1 MDAAMPVLNGIE
13 ATRQIITA
21 VPQSKITALSMHND
35 KRYILEMLKAGASGY
50 MLKECAYEELVGTI
64 RTVLDNRTYLSPSV
78 NEIVI
83 NDYRLQLQRDKES
96 TFAVLTSRERE
107 ILQLLAEGSRTS
119 HMAEQLHVSPKTI
132 ETHRQNIMAKLNITK
147 TLQTGPQIQ
156 QPVLTRTRVF
166 KQNTVTKPHF
176 LS

>member
-83 NDYRLQLQRDKES
+83 NDYRPGRKRQEKINKRCASCVS
-96 TFAVLTSRERE
+96 TSYPQASNRNRKNRSIYDDTGKRPIIPDTMPPNSWPTMKGHGIEPAFNLFNCPLNKNN
-107 ILQLLAEGSRTS
+107 IL
-119 HMAEQLHVSPKTI
+119 K
-132 ETHRQNIMAKLNITK
+132 
-147 TLQTGPQIQ
+147 
-156 QPVLTRTRVF
+156 F
-166 KQNTVTKPHF
+166 F
-176 LS
+176 L